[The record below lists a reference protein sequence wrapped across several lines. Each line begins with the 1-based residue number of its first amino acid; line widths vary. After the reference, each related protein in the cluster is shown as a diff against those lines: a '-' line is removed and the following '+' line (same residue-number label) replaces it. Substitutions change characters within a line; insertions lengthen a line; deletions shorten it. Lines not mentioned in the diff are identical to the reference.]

1 MKKSSTIL
9 ISALFVFLTQINA
22 FCQSYDDYYY
32 SFDEKVFLNI
42 VNDKYVVE
50 FPNGVDENLFTLNN
64 IDYKKLHAGIYVVLD
79 DITTIQNTFGQSYYL
94 NPVYTTLDGFELFP
108 TREIIMQFKDDVEES
123 TKNYLINFF
132 SLQEVESTRLFDI
145 YTANNSLQVSKE
157 IQLTGNTIYCCPNF
171 YCRVEKFDGY
181 IPNDEYFGQQFY
193 LNNTGQLTNDGHYGT
208 ADADIDAPEAWEI
221 TKGNNNIVVAVIDE
235 GLTDNHFDLPSSRQI
250 RLNGSNFAAPYDQ
263 TDPNDPS
270 PVENSNHGNA
280 CSGIVA
286 AEQDNNQGIS
296 GIAPLCRVM
305 PIRIPLGFYGVPP
318 SVFSQ
323 AITFASDNQADIISN
338 SWGYW
343 SDNPNLHPAIVVA
356 IEDAI
361 ESGSLVIFAAGNT
374 ADHNVNENGYVTFPA
389 NANVDQLITV
399 AASDRDDLQANYSPT
414 SNLIEI
420 SAPSHTAYHSQIAG
434 EAFNV
439 WTMDIPGEPG
449 YNPWHE
455 TWTGGL
461 PAVGEVLPDYG
472 TNNLAYTGRMGGTSA
487 AAPQI
492 AGCAALVLSANPNL
506 NSNQIN
512 DLIYYKAD
520 KVGGYNYNW
529 NSLVPGHSKELGY
542 GRLNCYKS
550 VHTASQ
556 MYTSEIDLYT
566 KDLEDDFGIE
576 PNEAEEGTP
585 MWVSPEIWIRNQPDG
600 FENQEHENPVYSDT
614 DPVFVYVR
622 VTNKGETAS
631 YGSEELKLYWAKAS
645 SALSWDGSFNGSGD
659 PVMGDEISTQNI
671 PILQA
676 GSVTILE
683 FQWMVPDPSDY
694 EDINPEPWHFC
705 LLSRIVASSDPMTF
719 PEGTSVYMNAYNNN
733 NIAWKNVTV
742 VDFKNDTPKQG
753 GVIALGNIFRERTT
767 FEIEFKVPQPCVG
780 NSILDEAE
788 VRLDLDDLTYQ
799 IWSDGGKQGQN
810 ILELKNKQILI
821 TGDPATLENL
831 TYDVDEWSTL
841 FVGFNFLT
849 DGATSNKTEFKY
861 LATERRSSDQMVI
874 GGELFIIKKP
884 GRDLFDADAGEDKT
898 TSKNENVSISA
909 ETIGE
914 SAEYNWYD
922 MQDSLIYSGTSLNVT
937 LDTTTSFRLEVLAT
951 TDGFKDYDEVTVNV
965 KRHEIVNMAPNPTT
979 GQVTVEYDVEGI
991 SSAYLLITKPYNPST
1006 ETIILD
1012 VSQTEV
1018 TFDLTSYE
1026 IGIYGI
1032 ILVCDDQMVDQ
1043 KLLIVQ

>member
-1 MKKSSTIL
+1 MKKSYKIIL
-9 ISALFVFLTQINA
+9 SVMFVLFMQTFAIS
-22 FCQSYDDYYY
+22 QSYDDYYY

-42 VNDKYVVE
+42 VNDKYVIE
-50 FPNGVDENLFTLNN
+50 FPNGVDENLFTQNN
-64 IDYKKLHAGIYVVLD
+64 IEYEKLHTGLYVVFD
-79 DITTIQNTFGQSYYL
+79 DITTIQGIFGQSYYI
-94 NPVYTTLDGFELFP
+94 NPVYQTLDGFELLP
-108 TREIIMQFKDDVEES
+108 TREIILQFKDNVEES

-132 SLQEVESTRLFDI
+132 SLQEVVSTRLYDI
-145 YTANNSLQVSKE
+145 FKVNNALQISKE
-157 IQLTGNTIYCCPNF
+157 IQLTGKTVYCCPNF
-171 YCRVEKFDGY
+171 YCKVEKFDGY

-193 LNNTGQLTNDGHYGT
+193 LHNTGQLTNDGHYGT
-208 ADADIDAPEAWEI
+208 EDADIDAPEAWEI
-221 TKGNNNIVVAVIDE
+221 SKGNNNIVVAVIDE

-250 RLNGSNFAAPYDQ
+250 RLPGSNFAAPYDQ

-280 CSGIVA
+280 CSGIIA

-296 GIAPLCRVM
+296 GIAPLCKVM
-305 PIRIPLGFYGVPP
+305 PIRVPFGNYP
-318 SVFSQ
+318 SSVYID
-323 AITFASDNQADIISN
+323 AIVFASDNQANIISN
-338 SWGYW
+338 SWGYN
-343 SDNPNLHPAIVVA
+343 SDNPNLIPGLVVA

-361 ESGSLVIFAAGNT
+361 NNGSLVVFAAGNT
-374 ADHNVNENGYVTFPA
+374 ANHNTNNNGFVTFPA
-389 NANVDQLITV
+389 NSSAEGLITV

-420 SAPSHTAYHSQIAG
+420 SAPSHTAYNSQIVG

-439 WTMDIPGEPG
+439 WTIDIPDQAG

-461 PAVGEVLPDYG
+461 PPVGEILPNYG

-492 AGCAALVLSANPNL
+492 SGCAALALSANPNL
-506 NSNQIN
+506 NISQIN
-512 DLIYYKAD
+512 NLLYSKAD

-529 NSLVPGHSKELGY
+529 SSLFPDHSKELGY
-542 GRLNCYKS
+542 GRLNCYKT
-550 VHTASQ
+550 VYTASQ
-556 MYTSEIDLYT
+556 MYTSEVDLYI
-566 KDLEDDFGIE
+566 KDLEYDFGIE
-576 PNEAEEGTP
+576 PEEAEVGTP
-585 MWVSPEIWIRNQPDG
+585 MWVSPDIWVRNQPDG
-600 FENQEHENPVYSDT
+600 FENQEHENPIYSETNPVY
-614 DPVFVYVR
+614 VYVR
-622 VTNKGETAS
+622 ITNKGETAS
-631 YGSEELKLYWAKAS
+631 YGSEVLKLYWAKAS
-645 SALSWDGSFNGSGD
+645 AALAWDGSFNGSGN

-671 PILQA
+671 PILQT
-676 GSVTILE
+676 GSETILE

-799 IWSDGGKQGQN
+799 IWSAGGKQGQN

-849 DGATSNKTEFKY
+849 DGAASNKTEFKY

-898 TSKNENVSISA
+898 ASKNENVSISA

-914 SAEYNWYD
+914 AAEYNWYN
-922 MQDSLIYSGTSLNVT
+922 MQDSLIYTGNSFNVT
-937 LDTTTSFRLEVLAT
+937 LDTTTSFKLEVLAT

-965 KRHEIVNMAPNPTT
+965 KQYEIVNMAPNPTT

-991 SSAYLLITKPYNPST
+991 SSAYLLITKPFNPAT

-1018 TFDLTSYE
+1018 TFDLTDYE
-1026 IGIYGI
+1026 TGIYGI

-1043 KLLIVQ
+1043 KLLLVQ